1 MPRRLPT
8 HRPQGAPATTKERH
22 RQYKRDR
29 TDHAAQAFYT
39 SARWRACRAAFL
51 AANPLCVE
59 CRAEGRATAATIA
72 DHQAEVKDS
81 PELAL
86 CFDNLKAL
94 CVSHHNAKTGRKV
107 QGMK

>member
-1 MPRRLPT
+1 MPKRIPA

-39 SARWRACRAAFL
+39 SARWRACRKAFL

-72 DHQAEVKDS
+72 DHQAEVKDR

-94 CVSHHNAKTGRKV
+94 CVSHHNAKGGRKTCS
-107 QGMK
+107 MR